1 MVKGSATPSDGS
13 PATAG
18 GSPLAGSDPAD
29 QRLIA
34 MTMEVG
40 RTVQFDEDGQDQ
52 ESENGDASEGEYA
65 EKAETAELGETKTTA
80 ELLGEVE
87 ELTLQVGRMG
97 APRPVERNLSAELDE
112 GADDEEDEEEHG
124 VAQGD
129 RPPLIPKAT
138 RNADTPS
145 ANKVLARLGEEMRT
159 RSEWMMMFAPVAMAQ
174 AKWPMLGPE
183 LTQPVRAA
191 NINQLVEETVLLLKA
206 MGYRCNSR
214 PNSLI
219 LSDWIDLILGTDFMI
234 PAGIRLDLYNSA
246 VKLPDE
252 MVIPLIPSSNAPT
265 KTEFGPNVPC
275 GPPDGLTI
283 ESRMTAEFKLP
294 RRQPILANE
303 GYVRVN
309 SAKYRDWQILAFES
323 AMDEDLLQ
331 KEQRLYEDWLS
342 HQPPAVERRK
352 YPVPTAVEKRPPPV
366 ENGPELTCA
375 ERWRRIEA
383 DTEAGDD
390 ERRRGNADV
399 ISTSGVTRGD
409 PAINSAFKL
418 EDVRADR
425 TPVQHDGQDVS
436 YQLSKFEDD
445 GVISDVN
452 TNSAV
457 EGTSAVRAK
466 EDVSATEDS
475 AITEGGLEE
484 RSEHALRD
492 AQPVMD
498 NRAKFGVIRQ
508 SIVGKL
514 NSAVSTLTTISAGS
528 NHVVTANSALG
539 DPAAGIDLGAVPAC
553 HRTADYVKDECGRVD
568 VCPAVVAD
576 SAVQCPSLMT
586 ANSRMEVLLSRDVED
601 NSEGLSWTVKT
612 SNHSDEGEARAEY
625 RVDGWSSA
633 AVVNS
638 AMGTPKACI
647 IQSTAVDSASAD
659 LNAESDSDAA
669 TACLQDVSYTGK
681 KCAFT
686 EVSPAVPVNSA
697 DQHYDTTEYYNGRKV
712 LLSRDVEDNSEGLSW
727 TANTKSNSDE
737 GEARAESGV
746 EELSSAAVV
755 NSAMG
760 TQKACIIQS
769 AAVDSASEDLNTE
782 SVSDVVTACRQ
793 DVSYT
798 EDAFARTEVSSSV
811 TTTSADEH
819 SNATK
824 DHDSREVLLLEGVK
838 PNDDPATADSALE
851 TMEAETGS
859 EVVRQ
864 HDDDTIYLGD
874 KFEHAGVRS
883 AIAVNSANTGP
894 DADDTYDLSE
904 VSLLRGTGT
913 EIGVTSSATMV
924 FDPGGIGYRLERAVD
939 EETASQNAGHVSG
952 TDPKTVTELATAEL
966 NWEDDECNE
975 SLKYL
980 APPFKNSATVR
991 MSPALLYAR
1000 IPADFAG
1007 CVLSFDGSAKT
1018 AKYGGYGS
1026 CSWILWRLPNWDI
1039 EIAASAYL
1047 SSTTVN
1053 IAEYTGMNN
1062 GVLAAIDRGIT
1073 DLIIVGDS
1081 RLAIQQSM
1089 GVIACKKETLQV
1101 ELA

>member
-1 MVKGSATPSDGS
+1 
-13 PATAG
+13 
-18 GSPLAGSDPAD
+18 
-29 QRLIA
+29 
-34 MTMEVG
+34 
-40 RTVQFDEDGQDQ
+40 
-52 ESENGDASEGEYA
+52 
-65 EKAETAELGETKTTA
+65 
-80 ELLGEVE
+80 
-87 ELTLQVGRMG
+87 
-97 APRPVERNLSAELDE
+97 
-112 GADDEEDEEEHG
+112 
-124 VAQGD
+124 
-129 RPPLIPKAT
+129 
-138 RNADTPS
+138 
-145 ANKVLARLGEEMRT
+145 
-159 RSEWMMMFAPVAMAQ
+159 
-174 AKWPMLGPE
+174 
-183 LTQPVRAA
+183 
-191 NINQLVEETVLLLKA
+191 
-206 MGYRCNSR
+206 
-214 PNSLI
+214 
-219 LSDWIDLILGTDFMI
+219 
-234 PAGIRLDLYNSA
+234 
-246 VKLPDE
+246 
-252 MVIPLIPSSNAPT
+252 
-265 KTEFGPNVPC
+265 
-275 GPPDGLTI
+275 
-283 ESRMTAEFKLP
+283 
-294 RRQPILANE
+294 
-303 GYVRVN
+303 
-309 SAKYRDWQILAFES
+309 
-323 AMDEDLLQ
+323 MDEDLLQ
-331 KEQRLYEDWLS
+331 KERRLYEDWLS

-418 EDVRADR
+418 EGVRADR

-445 GVISDVN
+445 GAISDVN

-457 EGTSAVRAK
+457 EGTSAARAK

-475 AITEGGLEE
+475 AITEGDLEE

-492 AQPVMD
+492 VQPVMD
-498 NRAKFGVIRQ
+498 NQAKFGVIRQ

-586 ANSRMEVLLSRDVED
+586 ANSRLEVLLSRDVED

-612 SNHSDEGEARAEY
+612 T
-625 RVDGWSSA
+625 
-633 AVVNS
+633 VVSS

-712 LLSRDVEDNSEGLSW
+712 LLSRDVKDNSEGLSW
-727 TANTKSNSDE
+727 TANTKSNSAE

-798 EDAFARTEVSSSV
+798 EDAFARTEVSSAV
-811 TTTSADEH
+811 TTNSADEH
-819 SNATK
+819 FNATK
-824 DHDSREVLLLEGVK
+824 DHDSWEVLLLEGVK

-859 EVVRQ
+859 KVVRQ
-864 HDDDTIYLGD
+864 HDDETIYLGD

-883 AIAVNSANTGP
+883 AIAVSSANTGP

-904 VSLLRGTGT
+904 
-913 EIGVTSSATMV
+913 
-924 FDPGGIGYRLERAVD
+924 
-939 EETASQNAGHVSG
+939 
-952 TDPKTVTELATAEL
+952 
-966 NWEDDECNE
+966 
-975 SLKYL
+975 
-980 APPFKNSATVR
+980 
-991 MSPALLYAR
+991 
-1000 IPADFAG
+1000 
-1007 CVLSFDGSAKT
+1007 
-1018 AKYGGYGS
+1018 
-1026 CSWILWRLPNWDI
+1026 
-1039 EIAASAYL
+1039 
-1047 SSTTVN
+1047 
-1053 IAEYTGMNN
+1053 
-1062 GVLAAIDRGIT
+1062 
-1073 DLIIVGDS
+1073 
-1081 RLAIQQSM
+1081 
-1089 GVIACKKETLQV
+1089 
-1101 ELA
+1101 

>member
-1 MVKGSATPSDGS
+1 MVTTSRAVVKVTLGWEVAYEFEVWIMPHH
-13 PATAG
+13 AG
-18 GSPLAGSDPAD
+18 
-29 QRLIA
+29 
-34 MTMEVG
+34 V
-40 RTVQFDEDGQDQ
+40 
-52 ESENGDASEGEYA
+52 
-65 EKAETAELGETKTTA
+65 
-80 ELLGEVE
+80 
-87 ELTLQVGRMG
+87 
-97 APRPVERNLSAELDE
+97 
-112 GADDEEDEEEHG
+112 
-124 VAQGD
+124 
-129 RPPLIPKAT
+129 
-138 RNADTPS
+138 
-145 ANKVLARLGEEMRT
+145 
-159 RSEWMMMFAPVAMAQ
+159 
-174 AKWPMLGPE
+174 
-183 LTQPVRAA
+183 
-191 NINQLVEETVLLLKA
+191 
-206 MGYRCNSR
+206 
-214 PNSLI
+214 
-219 LSDWIDLILGTDFMI
+219 DLILGTDFMI

-252 MVIPLIPSSNAPT
+252 MVIPLIRSSNAPT

-294 RRQPILANE
+294 RRQP
-303 GYVRVN
+303 
-309 SAKYRDWQILAFES
+309 
-323 AMDEDLLQ
+323 
-331 KEQRLYEDWLS
+331 
-342 HQPPAVERRK
+342 
-352 YPVPTAVEKRPPPV
+352 T
-366 ENGPELTCA
+366 
-375 ERWRRIEA
+375 
-383 DTEAGDD
+383 GDD

-445 GVISDVN
+445 GAISDVN

-457 EGTSAVRAK
+457 EGASAVRAK
-466 EDVSATEDS
+466 EDVSATKDS

-586 ANSRMEVLLSRDVED
+586 ANSRLEVLLSRDVED
-601 NSEGLSWTVKT
+601 NSEGLSWTVRT
-612 SNHSDEGEARAEY
+612 SNHSDEGDARAEY

-633 AVVNS
+633 AVVSS

-712 LLSRDVEDNSEGLSW
+712 ILSRDVEDNSEGLSW

-769 AAVDSASEDLNTE
+769 GAVDSASEDLNTE

-798 EDAFARTEVSSSV
+798 EDAFARTEVSSAV
-811 TTTSADEH
+811 TTNSADEH

-851 TMEAETGS
+851 TMEAKTGS

-904 VSLLRGTGT
+904 VSQLRGTGT

-980 APPFKNSATVR
+980 APPFQNSATVR

-1101 ELA
+1101 ELARHKDLTNRSGIDT